1 MLHNIAVLGAGA
13 WGTALAQIAALA
25 QITARDGGQVTLWA
39 RDAELAETIN
49 SRQENPRHLP
59 GIALNATVRASSDL
73 DACLDSAQAV
83 LLAIPAQGLRDLCTA
98 LAGRL
103 PADCPLVICAKGI
116 ERDSGK
122 LPSQVVEE
130 TLPGQ
135 PLAVLSG
142 PSFAE
147 EAARGLPTA
156 VTLACRD
163 RLTGSRLA
171 GALAGGAFRP
181 YLSDDPRGAEIG
193 GALKNV
199 VAIACGIVE
208 GRDLGQNARA
218 GLITRGLAEMARL
231 GTQLEARRDS
241 FMGLSGLGDLTLT
254 CTSRASRNYSLGHA
268 LGRGDS
274 LDQALAAS
282 RGVTEGIYTA
292 QAASL
297 LSRRLGVELPI
308 AGAVDAVVN
317 RGADLE
323 QTIQAMLAR
332 PLKKETA

>member
-1 MLHNIAVLGAGA
+1 MVKRIAVLGAGA
-13 WGTALAQIAALA
+13 WGTALAQISALA
-25 QITARDGGQVTLWA
+25 GGQVTLWA
-39 RDAELAETIN
+39 RDEELARTLN
-49 SRQENPRHLP
+49 SRHENPRHLP
-59 GIALNATVRASSDL
+59 GIALSHDIQAGSDL
-73 DACLDSAQAV
+73 DACLAEADAI
-83 LLAIPAQGLRDLCTA
+83 LLAIPAQGLRDLCQT

-103 PADCPLVICAKGI
+103 AADCPLVICAKGI

-163 RLTGSRLA
+163 RLVGSRLA

-208 GRDLGQNARA
+208 GRELGQNARA

-231 GTQLEARRDS
+231 GTHLEARRDS

-254 CTSRASRNYSLGHA
+254 CTSRASRNYSLGYA

-292 QAASL
+292 AAAGL
-297 LSRRLGVELPI
+297 LARRLGVDLPI
-308 AGAVDAVVN
+308 AAAVDAVVN
-317 RGADLE
+317 HGADLE